1 MLVKVFVGSVM
12 VLGTVPEN
20 TVCAAGVDVLVITIS
35 SVFVSVIVDVGPGTN
50 TIEFDANSVMVVV
63 RGPSGPSR
71 LTSARRRSLAAARPR
86 ATGAVAVATWT
97 EAVLLLF
104 ALIELDGITLG
115 LPLLTSILGVGVV
128 Q

>member
-1 MLVKVFVGSVM
+1 MVVNVFVGFVM

-20 TVCAAGVDVLVITIS
+20 TVCGTGVDVVVIMNS

-50 TIEFDANSVMVVV
+50 MIEFDANSVIVVV

-71 LTSARRRSLAAARPR
+71 LTSARRRSLAAERPR
-86 ATGAVAVATWT
+86 AVGAVVAP
-97 EAVLLLF
+97 VLLF
-104 ALIELDGITLG
+104 ALLELDGIKLG
-115 LPLLTSILGVGVV
+115 LPLLTSMLRVGVV

>member
-20 TVCAAGVDVLVITIS
+20 TVCGAGVDVLVIMIS

-50 TIEFDANSVMVVV
+50 TIEFDANSVIVVV
-63 RGPSGPSR
+63 SGPSGPSR
-71 LTSARRRSLAAARPR
+71 LMSARRRSLAAERPR
-86 ATGAVAVATWT
+86 ATGAVAVVTWT
-97 EAVLLLF
+97 EAVLLF
-104 ALIELDGITLG
+104 ALIELDGITVG